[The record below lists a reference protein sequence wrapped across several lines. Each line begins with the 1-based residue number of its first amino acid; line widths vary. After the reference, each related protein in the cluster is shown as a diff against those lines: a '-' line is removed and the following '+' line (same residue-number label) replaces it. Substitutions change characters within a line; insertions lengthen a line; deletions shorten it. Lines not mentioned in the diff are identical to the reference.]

1 MRTGQSSVAL
11 LREAGGGRRT
21 WRGLYPL
28 GVSANLWSP
37 LESLPPV
44 FAGDSV
50 KAAVLIP
57 FYEQD
62 GVLRLIMT
70 RRPDTMRSHPG
81 DVVFPGGM
89 IEATDEGPVHTAV
102 REAWEEV
109 GLPVEDV
116 EVLGGLDPVHTRSVT
131 MQISPVVARVRRPK
145 SLVPQ
150 PEEVAAIIEPTIDQL
165 LNDGDWRRSVWGG
178 RNMWFYEFPEGVL
191 WGATAF
197 IVRGLL
203 QRFR

>member
-1 MRTGQSSVAL
+1 MSSV
-11 LREAGGGRRT
+11 
-21 WRGLYPL
+21 
-28 GVSANLWSP
+28 SSSLWSP

-44 FAGDSV
+44 VTGEGV
-50 KAAVLIP
+50 KAAVLVP

-89 IEATDEGPVHTAV
+89 IEPTDEGPVHTAI

-109 GLPVEDV
+109 GLPPDQV
-116 EVLGGLDPVHTRSVT
+116 EVLGGLESVHTRSVT
-131 MQISPVVARVRRPK
+131 MRIVPVVARVQRPAT
-145 SLVPQ
+145 LVPQ
-150 PEEVAAIIEPTIDQL
+150 PEEVSAIIEPSIDQL
-165 LNDGDWRRSVWGG
+165 LEDGEWRRSVWGG
-178 RNMWFYEFPEGVL
+178 REMWFYEFPEGVL

-203 QRFR
+203 KHFR

>member
-1 MRTGQSSVAL
+1 M
-11 LREAGGGRRT
+11 
-21 WRGLYPL
+21 
-28 GVSANLWSP
+28 SANLWSP
-37 LESLPPV
+37 LEALPPV
-44 FAGDSV
+44 VTGEAIR
-50 KAAVLIP
+50 AAVLIP

-89 IEATDEGPVHTAV
+89 IEPTDDGPVHTAV

-109 GLPVEDV
+109 GLPPEGV

-131 MQISPVVARVRRPK
+131 MQISPVVARVQRPAQ
-145 SLVPQ
+145 LVPE
-150 PEEVAAIIEPTIDQL
+150 PGEVAAIIEPSIDQL
-165 LNDGDWRRSVWGG
+165 LADGDWRRSVWGG

-203 QRFR
+203 ERFR